1 MTKPSYKQW
10 LATCAFTGAL
20 LLTGCSPTPATK
32 DISIVPLPNKM
43 QQNHGAFVLT
53 PNAII
58 GTTNPELLPAAE
70 YLKGILSVATG
81 YDIQVKEGKGDITL
95 STTAIEGKEGA
106 YTLTAKP
113 GQIEITGNSYNGVI
127 AGIESLRQL
136 FPPQIESKQVVDSV
150 TWTIPAVQI
159 EDAPRFEW
167 RGIMLDVSRHFYTK
181 EEVKELLDV
190 MALYKMNKFH
200 WHLTDDQGWRIEI
213 KKYPKLTEIGAVGNW
228 HDAKAAPQ
236 FYTQDDIREIVTYAA
251 ERQIMV
257 IPEFDMPGHATAVC
271 RAYPEVSG
279 GGEGRWKHF
288 TFHPCKEETYRFISD
303 VLDEITAL
311 FPAPYI
317 HIGGDEVHYGNQNW
331 FTDPDIQNFIKEKG
345 LVNETGLEHYF
356 IRRAADLV
364 AAKGKKMIGWDEI
377 VDAGI
382 SPSKALVMWWRH
394 DRKYQLLKAL
404 EQGYQVVLTPRRP
417 LYGDFVQDASHK
429 VGRYWDGFNP
439 LQDVYAFPEPIS
451 HLFKGY
457 EDQILGM
464 QFTLWTERIADAK
477 RLDFMT
483 FPRLIALAESAWT
496 SPGAKDWS
504 RFCMR
509 LPSFLDY
516 LKEQGIYYFD
526 VIHPQETPEPG
537 GPEKADVLQN
547 G

>member
-1 MTKPSYKQW
+1 
-10 LATCAFTGAL
+10 
-20 LLTGCSPTPATK
+20 
-32 DISIVPLPNKM
+32 
-43 QQNHGAFVLT
+43 
-53 PNAII
+53 
-58 GTTNPELLPAAE
+58 
-70 YLKGILSVATG
+70 
-81 YDIQVKEGKGDITL
+81 
-95 STTAIEGKEGA
+95 
-106 YTLTAKP
+106 
-113 GQIEITGNSYNGVI
+113 
-127 AGIESLRQL
+127 
-136 FPPQIESKQVVDSV
+136 
-150 TWTIPAVQI
+150 
-159 EDAPRFEW
+159 
-167 RGIMLDVSRHFYTK
+167 
-181 EEVKELLDV
+181 
-190 MALYKMNKFH
+190 
-200 WHLTDDQGWRIEI
+200 
-213 KKYPKLTEIGAVGNW
+213 
-228 HDAKAAPQ
+228 
-236 FYTQDDIREIVTYAA
+236 
-251 ERQIMV
+251 MV

-439 LQDVYAFPEPIS
+439 LQDVYAFPEPVS

-457 EDQILGM
+457 ENQILGM

>member
-1 MTKPSYKQW
+1 
-10 LATCAFTGAL
+10 
-20 LLTGCSPTPATK
+20 
-32 DISIVPLPNKM
+32 
-43 QQNHGAFVLT
+43 
-53 PNAII
+53 
-58 GTTNPELLPAAE
+58 
-70 YLKGILSVATG
+70 
-81 YDIQVKEGKGDITL
+81 
-95 STTAIEGKEGA
+95 
-106 YTLTAKP
+106 
-113 GQIEITGNSYNGVI
+113 
-127 AGIESLRQL
+127 
-136 FPPQIESKQVVDSV
+136 
-150 TWTIPAVQI
+150 
-159 EDAPRFEW
+159 
-167 RGIMLDVSRHFYTK
+167 
-181 EEVKELLDV
+181 
-190 MALYKMNKFH
+190 
-200 WHLTDDQGWRIEI
+200 
-213 KKYPKLTEIGAVGNW
+213 
-228 HDAKAAPQ
+228 
-236 FYTQDDIREIVTYAA
+236 
-251 ERQIMV
+251 
-257 IPEFDMPGHATAVC
+257 
-271 RAYPEVSG
+271 
-279 GGEGRWKHF
+279 
-288 TFHPCKEETYRFISD
+288 
-303 VLDEITAL
+303 
-311 FPAPYI
+311 
-317 HIGGDEVHYGNQNW
+317 
-331 FTDPDIQNFIKEKG
+331 
-345 LVNETGLEHYF
+345 
-356 IRRAADLV
+356 
-364 AAKGKKMIGWDEI
+364 MIGWDEI

-439 LQDVYAFPEPIS
+439 LQDVYAFPEPVS